1 MSSLVERFAEVAV
14 PVPLYD
20 TFTYRIPDEVGDGV
34 QVGAQVEV
42 PFGRTM
48 SPGFVVGLPESTD
61 LAPEKIKSLHR
72 ITYPDPVFGPD
83 ILRLARWIS
92 DYYVA
97 PLGEVL
103 MAALPGGLR
112 TEARRS
118 RPIRPEGELGLVKRA
133 AHLTPAQEEAL
144 GTLVRSIDEEGF
156 VTFLLHGVTGS
167 GKTEVY
173 VRAAEHAVSRGR
185 QVLVLVPEIALSF
198 QVVERFRLSFGDR
211 VGVLHSGLPKRARQ
225 DTWRAA
231 RSGALAVVVGARSAI
246 FTPLP
251 GLGLVVVDEEHE
263 SSYKQSETP
272 RYHAREVGIV
282 RAQHSGATVVLG
294 SATPCLETT
303 ANTRSGKYRLL
314 TLPERIDAR
323 PRATVEPIDLRADPD
338 AAADAKQA
346 VPILARS
353 LVGAVGD
360 RLDRKEQVIL
370 FLNRR
375 GWAPYVQCRRCGESM
390 KCHQCDVSLTYH
402 RQGNLLVCHYCGER
416 RSGVPA
422 CASCGSTSLHFGGV
436 GTQKVEDELAERWP
450 QARVLRLDADTTR
463 KVGSFPSILGRF
475 ARGEADILLGTQMVA
490 RGLDFPNVTL
500 VGVIN
505 ADAGLNLPD
514 FRSAERTF
522 QLLTQVAGRAGRG
535 KKPGH
540 VLLQTFHPEHYA
552 LQAAIAQDHEAFFT
566 QEIRIRRSLR
576 YPPFS
581 RMANVLFDG
590 AKEHHVVAAAQ
601 WLHALLRAEPG
612 GRDVRYLGP
621 APAPL
626 SRLKGKFRW
635 HLALRASRH
644 ARLRA
649 AAVLAMHVWGDRGR
663 KFPGVRLAIDIDPVD
678 LL

>member
-14 PVPLYD
+14 PVPLYE
-20 TFTYRIPDEVGDGV
+20 TFTYRIPDEVGEGV
-34 QVGAQVEV
+34 RVGAQVEV
-42 PFGRTM
+42 PFGRTT
-48 SPGFVVGLPESTD
+48 SPGFVVGLPETTD
-61 LAPEKIKSLHR
+61 LAPEKIKALHR
-72 ITYPDPVFGPD
+72 ITYPEPVFDPD

-112 TEARRS
+112 TEARRA
-118 RPIRPEGELGLVKRA
+118 RPIRPEGELGLVKKATTLTDDQSA
-133 AHLTPAQEEAL
+133 ALSAL
-144 GTLVRSIDEEGF
+144 VGSIDADAF
-156 VTFLLHGVTGS
+156 ATFLLHGVTGS

-173 VRAAEHAVSRGR
+173 VRAAEHAVGRGR

-211 VGVLHSGLPKRARQ
+211 VGVLHSALTNRARQ

-231 RSGALAVVVGARSAI
+231 RGGELSVVVGARSAI

-263 SSYKQSETP
+263 SSYKQSDTP

-282 RAQHSGATVVLG
+282 RAQHAGATVVLG
-294 SATPCLETT
+294 SATPSLETT
-303 ANTRSGKYRLL
+303 ANARSGKYRLL
-314 TLPERIDAR
+314 TLPRRIDAR
-323 PRATVEPIDLRADPD
+323 PRATVEAIDLRTDPD
-338 AAADAKQA
+338 AAADAKRA
-346 VPILARS
+346 VPILARDM
-353 LVGAVGD
+353 VGAVAD

-375 GWAPYVQCRRCGESM
+375 GWAPFVQCRRCGESM
-390 KCHQCDVSLTYH
+390 KCGQCDVSLTYH
-402 RQGNLLVCHYCGER
+402 REGNHLICHYCGER
-416 RSGVPA
+416 RRGVPS
-422 CASCGSTSLHFGGV
+422 CAECGSTSLHFGGV
-436 GTQKVEDELAERWP
+436 GTQKVEDELHALWP
-450 QARVLRLDADTTR
+450 EARVLRLDADTTR
-463 KVGSFPSILGRF
+463 KVGAFQKILRAFGK
-475 ARGEADILLGTQMVA
+475 GEADILLGTQMVA
-490 RGLDFPNVTL
+490 RGLDFPDVTL

-514 FRSAERTF
+514 FRAAERTF

-535 KKPGH
+535 QKPGH
-540 VLLQTFHPEHYA
+540 VLFQTFYPEHYA
-552 LQAAIAQDHEAFFT
+552 LQTAMDQDHEAFFT
-566 QEIRIRRSLR
+566 REIAVRRALG
-576 YPPFS
+576 YPPFT
-581 RMANVLFDG
+581 RMSTVLFDG

-601 WLHALLRAEPG
+601 WVDTMLRAETRD
-612 GRDVRYLGP
+612 GRVKRLGP

-635 HLALRASRH
+635 QLALRAPRH
-644 ARLRA
+644 AELRDACAIAMRL
-649 AAVLAMHVWGDRGR
+649 WGSRGR
-663 KFPGVRLAIDIDPVD
+663 KFPGVRLALDVDPAD